1 MMSRLPFIHHS
12 SLPKEMN
19 VREYNRRAWDR
30 QVEGGNVWTVP
41 VGPEVIAEARRGRW
55 SVLLTEQ
62 KPTPREWFPTEMKR
76 LEVLCL
82 ASGGGQQA
90 PTLAAAG
97 ARVTVFDNSPAQ
109 LAQDRLVAEREGLDV
124 KTFEGDMRDLSRFA
138 DESFD
143 LVFHPVSNLFVPDV
157 RPVWREAFRVL
168 RRGGA
173 LLSGFMNPAF
183 YIFGS
188 QDEGHASLEVKYKLP
203 YSDPEDLAPAER
215 ERVMAADVPLEFS
228 HTLEDQL
235 GGQLDAGFHLT
246 GLYEDRH
253 RWVRLAEF
261 MPTYIATRAV
271 KP

>member
-1 MMSRLPFIHHS
+1 MDIRD
-12 SLPKEMN
+12 
-19 VREYNRRAWDR
+19 YNRRAWDR
-30 QVEGGNVWTVP
+30 QVEGGNQWTVP

-62 KPTPREWFPTEMKR
+62 KATPREWFPAQMEGVD
-76 LEVLCL
+76 VLCL
-82 ASGGGQQA
+82 ASGGGQQG
-90 PTLAAAG
+90 PTLAATG
-97 ARVTVFDNSPAQ
+97 ARVTVLDNSPAQ
-109 LAQDRLVAEREGLDV
+109 LAQDRAVASREGLELA
-124 KTFEGDMRDLSRFA
+124 TFEGDMRDLSRFA

-173 LLSGFMNPAF
+173 LLAGFNNPAF
-183 YIFGS
+183 YVFGS
-188 QDEGHASLEVKYKLP
+188 QDEGHDKLEVKYSLP
-203 YSDPEDLAPAER
+203 FSDLDDLDSSER
-215 ERVMAADVPLEFS
+215 ERVMAAGVPLEFS

-235 GGQLDAGFHLT
+235 GGQLDAGFHLV
-246 GLYEDRH
+246 GFYEDRH
-253 RWVRLAEF
+253 RGARLAEF